1 MQQFRSHISS
11 SQNSASR
18 FRMNLILFHQVPNS
32 DKKSSSEEPN
42 SLPTPS
48 NYQVLF
54 SHACFF
60 FSLRK
65 WGKTSDM
72 EIHSHPKNLLE
83 TWSSFLLFVRLGV
96 LATDWISEKSGQ
108 KSNMIISKRKHIVKQ
123 TGMEPRV
130 SWMTFCID
138 KDIYHWNLWFTHSI
152 CGLVQPCFGDVYVQL
167 LNSIDSI
174 GIPK

>member
-108 KSNMIISKRKHIVKQ
+108 KATWSSQKENTSWNKQ
-123 TGMEPRV
+123 EWSPESVGWHSVLTRTFSTGTYGLLIQFAVWFSHV
-130 SWMTFCID
+130 SGTFM
-138 KDIYHWNLWFTHSI
+138 YN
-152 CGLVQPCFGDVYVQL
+152 Y
-167 LNSIDSI
+167 
-174 GIPK
+174 